1 MAKKQKLAPV
11 HPGEVLREDYLIPAG
26 MTVNALAL
34 ALRVPVS
41 RMYEIVNCE
50 RAITP
55 ETALRL
61 ARYLGTSA
69 EFRLGLQSDRHLEKA
84 RRSSRSAS
92 SGFRREIVR
101 YKNYRQNRGLLLH

>member
-1 MAKKQKLAPV
+1 MTKKAKLPPV

-26 MTVNALAL
+26 LTVNALAM
-34 ALRVPVS
+34 ALHVPIS
-41 RMYEIVNCE
+41 RMYEIVRCE

-69 EFRLGLQSDRHLEKA
+69 EFWLGLQSDYDLEKA
-84 RRSSRSAS
+84 QEEFNERIE
-92 SGFRREIVR
+92 REVQPR
-101 YKNYRQNRGLLLH
+101 DRAA

>member
-1 MAKKQKLAPV
+1 
-11 HPGEVLREDYLIPAG
+11 

-50 RAITP
+50 RSITP

-69 EFRLGLQSDRHLEKA
+69 EFWSGLQSGYDLEKA
-84 RRSSRSAS
+84 QEEFEERIE
-92 SGFRREIVR
+92 REVQPR
-101 YKNYRQNRGLLLH
+101 DRAA

>member
-1 MAKKQKLAPV
+1 MAKKQKLPPV

-55 ETALRL
+55 ESALRL
-61 ARYLGTSA
+61 ASYLGASA
-69 EFRLGLQSDRHLEKA
+69 EGLKLRGRWCSHPRLCCWMSL
-84 RRSSRSAS
+84 SREST
-92 SGFRREIVR
+92 R
-101 YKNYRQNRGLLLH
+101 